1 MDDLICK
8 YVIRNGKTIGESID
22 VFEGF
27 LIVKVGGDFIAIPR
41 EKIIKVETERIYVS
55 NFDERTAKE
64 VGERWVVEKSKP
76 MSL

>member
-55 NFDERTAKE
+55 DFDERTAKE

>member
-41 EKIIKVETERIYVS
+41 EKIIKVETERVHVS
-55 NFDERTAKE
+55 DFDERTARE